1 MGQAGWGWPHGPVSI
16 SLGCRGA
23 RSRGCLPLPRV
34 TASFGAGEGEGV
46 TAKTPPQSARV
57 WCLSPLWGAERGAG
71 IGGQRARG
79 RSGVSRPGR
88 GAAAGGSRP
97 CPRGRAGP
105 ARGRAGRPET
115 VRFSTCLVGLSGV
128 GLAGGDPRGPRLA
141 FRLGRF
147 SEAQSLPSRAR
158 PDAGLLDAARDG
170 NALQLISC
178 NYPRRPGP
186 GFCLRLEL
194 LPLPTPPRSLSPDQP
209 RSPRPPPEM
218 SRWGQQIQRRPLL
231 V

>member
-1 MGQAGWGWPHGPVSI
+1 MP
-16 SLGCRGA
+16 
-23 RSRGCLPLPRV
+23 
-34 TASFGAGEGEGV
+34 
-46 TAKTPPQSARV
+46 
-57 WCLSPLWGAERGAG
+57 
-71 IGGQRARG
+71 
-79 RSGVSRPGR
+79 
-88 GAAAGGSRP
+88 
-97 CPRGRAGP
+97 
-105 ARGRAGRPET
+105 
-115 VRFSTCLVGLSGV
+115 FSTCLVGLCGA

-178 NYPRRPGP
+178 NYPRRPGA

-194 LPLPTPPRSLSPDQP
+194 LPLPTPPRCLSPDQP

-218 SRWGQQIQRRPLL
+218 SRWGKQIERRPLL
-231 V
+231 VQLGSSGCQEDRAEGGWQARGAGDGDGAGAPSGEKRPRGSGRGARRSLPPARSPRVSAGRCRAPPSSHFLLAGLCCEDTRVFRSAAGVERSEALYCSR

>member
-1 MGQAGWGWPHGPVSI
+1 M
-16 SLGCRGA
+16 
-23 RSRGCLPLPRV
+23 
-34 TASFGAGEGEGV
+34 
-46 TAKTPPQSARV
+46 
-57 WCLSPLWGAERGAG
+57 
-71 IGGQRARG
+71 
-79 RSGVSRPGR
+79 SRPGR
-88 GAAAGGSRP
+88 GAAAGDSRP

-115 VRFSTCLVGLSGV
+115 VPFSTCLVGLCGA

-178 NYPRRPGP
+178 NYPRRPGA

-194 LPLPTPPRSLSPDQP
+194 LPLPTPPRCLSPDQP

-218 SRWGQQIQRRPLL
+218 SRWGKHSKETPVSSAGFIGVPGRPR
-231 V
+231 